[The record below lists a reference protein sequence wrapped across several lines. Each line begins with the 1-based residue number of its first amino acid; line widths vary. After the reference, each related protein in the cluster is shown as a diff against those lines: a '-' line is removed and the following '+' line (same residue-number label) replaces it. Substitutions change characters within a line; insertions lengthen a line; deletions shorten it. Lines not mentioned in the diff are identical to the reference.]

1 MTLWGNQLTIFFV
14 EKGAT
19 PTQTPTPTVEK
30 DQSTFAFSQRQ
41 SDLSVLEGQAKLAV
55 NTEDEKRS
63 VTFQENATPINEEP
77 VFHGRGADKES
88 DSFSF
93 GIPIYC
99 YDCPMSALVSIT
111 DSKSDTEVTSE
122 EAKKLEDIFQ
132 DFTQFAAQIFIDPFS
147 LDEVPRS
154 LEGRAKGRFGTSKD
168 LARHFNA
175 VHDLFFRSFVKST
188 FSSLQRGQQVS
199 MRDVHS
205 AVEACEENFLEVDI
219 TDFIRTLCGHYV
231 KNIKD
236 KENLKAKINE
246 ELQSVPI
253 RLPSLS
259 IEERVKDLK
268 NTLSGECESVTGL
281 HKSITA
287 KFFAILGRFFKAV
300 PPSREYFFYCPQ
312 QSDGQRRVLYFQ
324 MMLTLSTLIAKH

>member
-1 MTLWGNQLTIFFV
+1 M
-14 EKGAT
+14 
-19 PTQTPTPTVEK
+19 EK
-30 DQSTFAFSQRQ
+30 DERTFAFFQRQ
-41 SDLSVLEGQAKLAV
+41 SDLPVLEGQAKPVV
-55 NTEDEKRS
+55 NSEDEKRS
-63 VTFQENATPINEEP
+63 VTFQENATPINEEL
-77 VFHGRGADKES
+77 VFHDRGVDGES
-88 DSFSF
+88 GSFSF

-122 EAKKLEDIFQ
+122 EPKKLEDIFQ

-154 LEGRAKGRFGTSKD
+154 LEGRAKGKFGTSKD
-168 LARHFNA
+168 LARHFNV

-231 KNIKD
+231 KKNRD
-236 KENLKAKINE
+236 KEHLKARINE

-253 RLPSLS
+253 CLPSLS
-259 IEERVKDLK
+259 VEERLRDLK
-268 NTLSGECESVTGL
+268 NTLSGECESMPGL

-287 KFFAILGRFFKAV
+287 KFFAILGRYFKAV

-312 QSDGQRRVLYFQ
+312 QSDGPRRVLYFQ
-324 MMLTLSTLIAKH
+324 VMLTLFNLKSQTLINPSV